1 MAHQRKQSQDELFT
15 DLIRDVDNEQACI
28 GLTFKSTEFYRSIIG
43 SLNIDCFTDPKTIAC
58 FKALQVLADSKGV
71 PSTQSVKA
79 KATTF
84 NTKVSVAEISQWKFL
99 AGEIQD
105 PTATIEILHEYRR
118 RRQTVNL
125 LQSKAIETIE
135 NGNGESLQIIA
146 SIEKQL
152 SEIKT
157 ATVKTANNGDEYFE
171 ILSDVANIQSGSQ
184 KPFVSLNLQKLDAEF
199 SGGYQYGTLNIIGAR
214 PGTGKTAITMWWLRA
229 WHQSGIKAGFVSLE
243 MTPKQIAYREY
254 AMETGI
260 PYHRI
265 MAGMVTPTERQTL
278 VDTAYRLK
286 ENRFTRVCVGNCDS
300 SKLRSI
306 IMDMYFNSDCRVIV
320 IDYLQRMRFEGKD
333 NLVNIMGSAVND
345 LKALAVQY
353 NICIVLLSQ
362 LSRESEKEKE
372 PKIWHLRNSGMI
384 EEAADTITLLHRPD
398 MYGDDSPDII
408 RFLIEKNRMGQSNTD
423 IHIYCNLSQNQF
435 NDFAPQHQQKGVDL
449 DSAPY

>member
-1 MAHQRKQSQDELFT
+1 MEHPSKEKRNELFT

-28 GLTFKSTEFYRSIIG
+28 GLAFKSTEFYRAIIG
-43 SLNIDCFTDPKTIAC
+43 SLGVDCFTDNKTIAC
-58 FKALQVLADSKGV
+58 FKALQSLADHKGT

-79 KATTF
+79 KASAL
-84 NTKVSVAEISQWKFL
+84 NVKVSVAEISQWRFL

-105 PTATIEILHEYRR
+105 PTATIELLHEYRR
-118 RRQTVNL
+118 RRQTVEL
-125 LQSKAIETIE
+125 LQSKAIETLE
-135 NGNGESLQIIA
+135 NASGESMEIIA
-146 SIEKQL
+146 SIEKKL
-152 SEIKT
+152 LEIKT
-157 ATVKTANNGDEYFE
+157 ASVKNSGTGDEYFE
-171 ILSDVANIQSGSQ
+171 ILSDLVNIQSGSQ
-184 KPFVSLNLQKLDAEF
+184 KPFVSLNLQKLDVEF
-199 SGGYQYGTLNIIGAR
+199 SGGYQYGTLNVIGAR
-214 PGTGKTAITMWWLRA
+214 PGTGKTAITMWWLKN

-265 MAGMVTPTERQTL
+265 MSGAVDQDERQML
-278 VDTAYRLK
+278 INAAYRLK
-286 ENRFTRVCVGNCDS
+286 ENRFARVCIGNCDS
-300 SKLRSI
+300 SKLRSV

-372 PKIWHLRNSGMI
+372 PKVWHLRNSGMI

-398 MYGDDSPDII
+398 MYNDENPNVL
-408 RFLIEKNRMGQSNTD
+408 RFLIEKNRMGNSNTD
-423 IHIYCNLSQNQF
+423 VHIYCDLSQNQF
-435 NDFAPQHQQKGVDL
+435 NDFAPNQHAQGMGMGTA
-449 DSAPY
+449 SF